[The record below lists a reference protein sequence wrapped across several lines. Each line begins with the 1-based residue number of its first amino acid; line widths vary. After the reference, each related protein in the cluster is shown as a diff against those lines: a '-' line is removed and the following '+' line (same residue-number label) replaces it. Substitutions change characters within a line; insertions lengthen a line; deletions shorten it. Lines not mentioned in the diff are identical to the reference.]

1 MAALF
6 SHRCAGGHYNCCVE
20 IVLLDVCTKKAMD
33 DTFLDTVLT
42 NCEDLNVYNELVH
55 KKWR

>member
-1 MAALF
+1 MLKSAAARRRF
-6 SHRCAGGHYNCCVE
+6 FCG
-20 IVLLDVCTKKAMD
+20 KKAMD
-33 DTFLDTVLT
+33 DTILDTVLT

>member
-1 MAALF
+1 MRSAF
-6 SHRCAGGHYNCCVE
+6 F
-20 IVLLDVCTKKAMD
+20 LLCFKQGEGSFFCRISAMND
-33 DTFLDTVLT
+33 AVKNNGLT

>member
-1 MAALF
+1 MRASPF
-6 SHRCAGGHYNCCVE
+6 GGAFFG
-20 IVLLDVCTKKAMD
+20 VCTKKAMD

-42 NCEDLNVYNELVH
+42 NYEDLNVYNELVH

>member
-6 SHRCAGGHYNCCVE
+6 FGRIKNGDLQVFLNICA
-20 IVLLDVCTKKAMD
+20 KKAMD
-33 DTFLDTVLT
+33 DIFLDTVLT

-55 KKWR
+55 KNWR